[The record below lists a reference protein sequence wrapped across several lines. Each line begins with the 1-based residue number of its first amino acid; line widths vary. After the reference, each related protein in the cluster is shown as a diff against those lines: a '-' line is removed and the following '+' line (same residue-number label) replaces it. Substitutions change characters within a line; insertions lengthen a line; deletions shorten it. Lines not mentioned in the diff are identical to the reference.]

1 MDASST
7 HHTEPMFL
15 YNNDTLFSAVMCNP
29 NGKGYIVT
37 ATNITKGETIEV
49 SNVISSIEEAT
60 FRAMK
65 FAGHSIHNPTNSDDV
80 EQYLSERLGF

>member
-1 MDASST
+1 
-7 HHTEPMFL
+7 MFL
-15 YNNDTLFSAVMCNP
+15 YNNDTLFSSVMCNP

-37 ATNITKGETIEV
+37 ATNIALGETIEI

-60 FRAMK
+60 FRVMK
-65 FAGHSIHNPTNSDDV
+65 FAGHSTSEPTNSDEV

>member
-1 MDASST
+1 M
-7 HHTEPMFL
+7 
-15 YNNDTLFSAVMCNP
+15 
-29 NGKGYIVT
+29 T
-37 ATNITKGETIEV
+37 ATNISKGETVEV

-65 FAGHSIHNPTNSDDV
+65 FAGHSTHNPINSDEV